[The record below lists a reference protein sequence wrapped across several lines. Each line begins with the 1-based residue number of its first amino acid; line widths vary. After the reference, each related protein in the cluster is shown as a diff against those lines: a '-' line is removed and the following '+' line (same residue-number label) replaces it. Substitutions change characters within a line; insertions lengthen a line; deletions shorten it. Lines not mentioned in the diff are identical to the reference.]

1 MSDAVFP
8 GLIADLKA
16 RDALG
21 RATYGKELKTF
32 DGRDSLLDAYEEA
45 LDMAVYLKKARMEH
59 AALFDWA
66 LDARRHLR
74 TCGTELD
81 LLADWPYDD

>member
-1 MSDAVFP
+1 LFASYQ
-8 GLIADLKA
+8 L
-16 RDALG
+16 
-21 RATYGKELKTF
+21 TYGKELKTF